1 MTTRRVLALTV
12 VLLAATLT
20 ASGVTLTISPAS
32 LQPPQTIPIN
42 QAYSVGLT
50 ASFNGL
56 PPEGVC
62 SWSITAGALPPGLT
76 IASVVGMG
84 NGAGQISGTPTQ
96 AGQFA
101 FTATCVAGPDSGSSA
116 YTLVV
121 VAPLSITQTSIP
133 AGTQNTAY
141 SSQLT
146 AVGGV
151 PPYTWSFG
159 AGTNS
164 DGLGLCP
171 QDGLQVCA
179 AGGLLFGTPTGL
191 GSFTLNPV
199 VTDAAKQQAT
209 VPLTLVVAAGVIVQ
223 TSSLAPGAV
232 GVNYSQ
238 TLAGSGGKTPYVWS
252 VSAGSLPAGL
262 ALNTATGVI
271 SGTPTA
277 GGAFPFT
284 ITLTDATPVQA
295 TAALT
300 INVLG
305 ITTTSLPDGAIGT
318 AYSQT
323 LQAAGGVP
331 PLTWAIASGTLPA
344 GLALNAST
352 GTISGTPTTSG
363 SSTFTVSASYTPPSV
378 AAVLPPV
385 KTQQQLTL
393 FVAGTLNITLSPLT
407 LTEGVAFSQPLG
419 TVTGGTG
426 PYTWAIVTG
435 TLPAGLSLAPA
446 TGIVSGTTTA
456 LAGTTSFTFSVTDS
470 SPKPLVAQATTTIT
484 VNSPPPP
491 TSATITGLPANSG
504 PLQQPPAV
512 VSISGAY
519 PLDIRGTLTLSF
531 ASSVGGDDQ
540 MVRFSSGTCVV
551 NGSSHTCTTQFTI
564 PAGSTQGSFGGAANV
579 SVITGTVAG
588 TITITAQLTDSAG
601 NNITPTPAPTTTMV
615 VNATT
620 PFISSVT
627 FTNPAPG
634 QLNITVKGFS
644 STRDMVNGLFHFAST
659 TGTTLTSADVT
670 VDLGSAFTA
679 WYSNTA
685 SNVFGSEFTL
695 TIPFNYQSSAIPVV
709 SVTVTLTN
717 SKGAS
722 NPFGPTILSLM

>member
-1 MTTRRVLALTV
+1 MTTRRAIAVTS
-12 VLLAATLT
+12 VLLAAAMT

-32 LQPPQTIPIN
+32 LQPPQTIPLN

-50 ASFNGL
+50 ASFGGL
-56 PPEGVC
+56 PPEAVC
-62 SWSITAGALPPGLT
+62 VWSISSGALPPGLT
-76 IASVVGMG
+76 IASVVGMD

-101 FTATCVAGPDSGSSA
+101 FTATCVAGPDSGSRA
-116 YTLVV
+116 YTLLV

-151 PPYTWSFG
+151 PPYTWTFG

-164 DGLGLCP
+164 DGLGICP
-171 QDGLQVCA
+171 QDGLAICA
-179 AGGLLFGTPTGL
+179 AGGLIFGTPTGL
-191 GSFTLNPV
+191 GSFTLNV
-199 VTDAAKQQAT
+199 VVKDAAGQTAT
-209 VPLTLVVAAGVIVQ
+209 VPLTLVVAAGVIIQ
-223 TSSLAPGAV
+223 TSSLVPAAV

-238 TLAGSGGKTPYVWS
+238 TLVGSGGKTPYAWS
-252 VSAGSLPAGL
+252 VSAGSLPPGM
-262 ALNTATGVI
+262 ALDPASGII

-277 GGAFPFT
+277 GGVFPFT

-305 ITTTSLPDGAIGT
+305 ITTTSLPDAAIGT

-331 PLTWAIASGTLPA
+331 PLTWALASGTLPA
-344 GLALNAST
+344 GLTLNAST

-378 AAVLPPV
+378 AAVRPPV
-385 KTQQQLTL
+385 TTQQQLTL
-393 FVAGTLNITLSPLT
+393 FVAGSLTITASPLT
-407 LTEGVAFSQPLG
+407 LTEGAAFSQSLG

-426 PYTWAIVTG
+426 KFTWAIVTG
-435 TLPAGLSLAPA
+435 TLPAGLQLDPA

-456 LAGTTSFTFSVTDS
+456 AAGTTSITFSVTDS

-484 VNSPPPP
+484 VNAPPPF
-491 TSATITGLPANSG
+491 TSATITGLPATSG
-504 PLQQPPAV
+504 PLQQQLGV

-519 PLDIRGTLTLSF
+519 PLDIIGTLTLAF

-551 NGSSHTCTTQFTI
+551 NGSSHTCTTQFLI
-564 PAGSTQGSFGGAANV
+564 PAGSTQGSFNGATNV

-588 TITITAQLTDSAG
+588 TITITAQLTDVAG
-601 NNITPTPAPTTTMV
+601 NNVTPSPAPTSTLV
-615 VNATT
+615 VNATV

-634 QLNITVKGFS
+634 QLNVTVVGFS
-644 STRDMVNGLFHFAST
+644 STRDMVSGLFHFTST
-659 TGTTLTSADVT
+659 TGTTLASADIT
-670 VDLGSAFTA
+670 VQLGSPFTA
-679 WYSNTA
+679 WYTNTA

-695 TIPFNYQSSAIPVV
+695 TIPFTYQANAIPVV

-717 SKGAS
+717 SKNPS
-722 NPFGPTILSLM
+722 NPFGPAVLAK